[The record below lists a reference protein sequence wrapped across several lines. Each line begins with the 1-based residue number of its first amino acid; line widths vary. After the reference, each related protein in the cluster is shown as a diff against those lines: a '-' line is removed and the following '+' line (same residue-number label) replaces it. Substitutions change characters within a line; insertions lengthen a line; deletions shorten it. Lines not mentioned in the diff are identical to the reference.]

1 MSNVSNLLSYFLII
15 HPCTGLLPWVF
26 QFICKRSGQVVTN
39 VEQSLQETFERN
51 LSVVKYCRLNK
62 PGFLP
67 FEQAHFFF
75 YVFFFFFFFVGGGE
89 GEKKG
94 EGV

>member
-1 MSNVSNLLSYFLII
+1 M
-15 HPCTGLLPWVF
+15 
-26 QFICKRSGQVVTN
+26 TN

-67 FEQAHFFF
+67 FEQAHLFF
-75 YVFFFFFFFVGGGE
+75 YVFFFFFFFFVGGGE

>member
-1 MSNVSNLLSYFLII
+1 M
-15 HPCTGLLPWVF
+15 
-26 QFICKRSGQVVTN
+26 TN

-51 LSVVKYCRLNK
+51 LSVVNCCRLNK

-75 YVFFFFFFFVGGGE
+75 PVFLGGVGGGARKK
-89 GEKKG
+89 EKEFDVTSQDFAG
-94 EGV
+94 

>member
-1 MSNVSNLLSYFLII
+1 M
-15 HPCTGLLPWVF
+15 
-26 QFICKRSGQVVTN
+26 TN

>member
-1 MSNVSNLLSYFLII
+1 M
-15 HPCTGLLPWVF
+15 
-26 QFICKRSGQVVTN
+26 TN
-39 VEQSLQETFERN
+39 VEQSLQETSERN
-51 LSVVKYCRLNK
+51 LSVIKYCRLNK

-67 FEQAHFFF
+67 FEQAHLFF
-75 YVFFFFFFFVGGGE
+75 YVFFFFFFFFVGGGE